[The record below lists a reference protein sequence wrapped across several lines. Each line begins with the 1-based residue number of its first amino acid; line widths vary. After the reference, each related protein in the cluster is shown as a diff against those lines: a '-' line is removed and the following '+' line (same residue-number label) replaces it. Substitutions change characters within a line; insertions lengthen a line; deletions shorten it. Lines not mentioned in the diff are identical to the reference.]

1 MLSYNHKKLGA
12 LIMTDEGE
20 DTFIKAECIDDLS
33 DVPNEFDDSE
43 EIGDFTGS
51 GNKQSDAESSDDSD
65 ICVRRMRRT
74 LPLLS
79 DMKESDED
87 QDIWCSRPITEVK
100 QRWAR
105 GLVVRY
111 VAWNRSSSGVP
122 SEMRGSRGLSSTTIP
137 R

>member
-51 GNKQSDAESSDDSD
+51 EVAEVFLQRCEEGDDYCQRPYHVENTS
-65 ICVRRMRRT
+65 
-74 LPLLS
+74 
-79 DMKESDED
+79 
-87 QDIWCSRPITEVK
+87 SRPITEVK